1 MAQLIN
7 IRLNRV
13 DAQPWGLRLQGGKDF
28 GTPLVVQKVSQGSIS
43 DQAGLQPGDAVIA
56 VNNVEAFN
64 LRHKDAQDLIVRSGN
79 TFELTIQRGGSTWK
93 PHVTPTGSLPSP
105 GQQHHYGVG
114 PVTKTSL
121 QHHPPPNEQHIGC
134 GYNNS
139 ARPFNQ
145 NGSVGGGSGN
155 VKSIVNK
162 QYNTPVGMYSE
173 ESIAETLTAQAEVL
187 ANGVLGVNF
196 KKNEKAYNSE
206 GSEVLKAL
214 KESENDPRE
223 PVSSHFYWTAS
234 HAIGNYSAISSRT
247 NTPNPYSGQQQQ
259 QQVQQQLSQQ
269 ISRNEDFAASESVQ
283 RSILPSTTTDSTKTP
298 IVQTKIVDSS
308 SQCIAASADAS
319 PPCGDCGATI
329 VGVFVRIKDK
339 NLHVDCFKCAT
350 CGTSLKN
357 QGYFNINNKLY
368 CDVHAKLAAVQSAP
382 TGTEGYRPG
391 LIQPNSKL
399 TANSTISNALSSHVN
414 GGVKSN
420 FGGPRPFGVPT
431 AGPRSP
437 AMHQQSWSQPKPAPT
452 FANNYGSHTLP
463 RSTVGQNAPEETTL
477 QQQSETGYDLDF
489 ADELP
494 CPSTSLFSWPPPP
507 EDDQR
512 YTPTASPLYIP
523 PPGTQRVQP
532 KFIAQTS
539 VEQRFCATAGK
550 TEVETTKVQDVID
563 MVPASWLTQESRS
576 APQLTSMNL
585 REHNELTESCSDS
598 YTSTCTTTTTTSE
611 EYQRMYNAQV
621 ALLQSQ
627 SQSFYDHSSLDL
639 NSSNCDYEVVSI
651 QQQRGSFSSGST
663 DLMGFS
669 GRRSAQECSDTI
681 CSTINTSQL
690 VNYIKGN
697 TFDGGDYSIS
707 APPKLPK
714 KVGFSPN
721 ITEVET
727 DTLINSGSQPSSIAE
742 EQNLSEMNVQ
752 ESQDTHE
759 SQELQELHELQLS
772 QAAQEPNSQLKL
784 PFDRKSVTPSPNII
798 YNATPKEWKS
808 LMVQALTT
816 ASDKPYTISDL
827 PETVTDNSTYESY
840 VQTSTTTT
848 SAIDRQTLE
857 VEQKVEEVQSVLLE
871 KTEDEQVKVEIE
883 EPSKKGFLSSLFTGS
898 DSSASMDWFKPIY
911 ENVPLPEE
919 SAPYFPPDI
928 PLLPIERHEPLR
940 TKSPFVEALT
950 VAPLRPFTPF
960 ENDVI
965 SQIEGLPR
973 APDVTLVDALTTAPT
988 KPITKFNPD
997 LPDETDTER
1006 IVRLEKEKQEKESA
1020 EVRALISKTL
1030 DAELSKKC
1038 TTFAPLKGFRK
1049 VDPFKPLS
1057 SYNQSPHC
1065 QSRSSSV
1072 CTENVDKTKKTTIDS
1087 VDQTQTNTKN
1097 KACHIQT
1104 KESNRNMKFVKT
1116 NNFPPPPGTPVKSY
1130 VQSGLQSPK
1139 TIPKYQRQWFNLASQ
1154 SPIRTPEPPEL
1165 KENVPLAFCDVPH
1178 EKTESVSKPIA
1189 ITISASTASSSS
1201 ATATESARTESTV
1214 VVDVQK
1220 TTAVESSFSSESAS
1234 TVATVV
1240 PTLSENRTAPITMT
1254 FQTLDPKDIVE
1265 PMRSTTPSLINK
1277 PPPLVPYYQQN
1288 LVCEYY
1294 GAPNSF
1300 TFDPT
1305 NPRSPSPRPDA
1316 MKPYASGPPANVL
1329 KIQAP
1334 RITTPDSLELSTS
1347 IGVPSIVT
1355 GQSGAQLL
1363 AASRQGYSTASQ
1375 SFVAQ
1380 PEVFHREQ
1388 KGGLSIETHST
1399 GAELNEAKKSDM
1411 QSSSMYQ
1418 VGNVQV
1424 QQNRRVVEEFEHT
1437 QKSSTTE
1444 IHTSSCSG
1452 GVSELQQKIAIG
1464 AIANEYQ
1471 SETYGKGFVAR
1482 QARRLSETSQSSSK
1496 NVVSSYR
1503 FPQITPD
1510 ITESGFPIGNKIV
1523 EPPTPTPTPILNEPV
1538 AKVAKPIAQKTSFPP
1553 PSLPKTSFAPPR
1565 LSPIP
1570 QRSAL
1575 SPRVSPVPQKISF
1588 PPPIDVAA
1596 YDDQYSSSNLNANA
1610 SSLTSQY
1617 QSSAYQSLTTAG
1629 PSAFL
1634 SNPNYGSTSKPTIS
1648 ISIPGFKPSNFNN
1661 NQNTVSV
1668 SDPTP
1673 ASAGSSNKNFSQNIG
1688 AATST
1693 PKRGRGVLNASVAPG
1708 GRIPKCGCCQAQI
1721 RGPFITALGRIWCPD
1736 HFVCVN
1742 GTCRRP
1748 LQDIGFVEEKGDL
1761 YCEYCFEQFLAPP
1774 CDKCNG
1780 KIKGDCLNAIGKHF
1794 HPECF
1799 NCTYC
1804 GKLFG
1809 NSPFF
1814 LEDGRPYCEADWNE
1828 LFTTKCFACGF
1839 PVEAGDRWVEA
1850 LSHNYH
1856 SQCFNC
1862 TMCKK
1867 NLEGQSFYAKAG
1879 RPYCKNHAR

>member
-223 PVSSHFYWTAS
+223 PDPHRFA
-234 HAIGNYSAISSRT
+234 H
-247 NTPNPYSGQQQQ
+247 QQQHHHQ
-259 QQVQQQLSQQ
+259 PVTKHVSAP
-269 ISRNEDFAASESVQ
+269 IDRPAP
-283 RSILPSTTTDSTKTP
+283 PSTGGL
-298 IVQTKIVDSS
+298 
-308 SQCIAASADAS
+308 
-319 PPCGDCGATI
+319 PPGQNICSDCERLI

-463 RSTVGQNAPEETTL
+463 RSTVGQNAP
-477 QQQSETGYDLDF
+477 
-489 ADELP
+489 
-494 CPSTSLFSWPPPP
+494 
-507 EDDQR
+507 
-512 YTPTASPLYIP
+512 
-523 PPGTQRVQP
+523 
-532 KFIAQTS
+532 
-539 VEQRFCATAGK
+539 
-550 TEVETTKVQDVID
+550 
-563 MVPASWLTQESRS
+563 
-576 APQLTSMNL
+576 
-585 REHNELTESCSDS
+585 
-598 YTSTCTTTTTTSE
+598 
-611 EYQRMYNAQV
+611 
-621 ALLQSQ
+621 
-627 SQSFYDHSSLDL
+627 
-639 NSSNCDYEVVSI
+639 
-651 QQQRGSFSSGST
+651 
-663 DLMGFS
+663 
-669 GRRSAQECSDTI
+669 
-681 CSTINTSQL
+681 
-690 VNYIKGN
+690 
-697 TFDGGDYSIS
+697 
-707 APPKLPK
+707 
-714 KVGFSPN
+714 
-721 ITEVET
+721 
-727 DTLINSGSQPSSIAE
+727 
-742 EQNLSEMNVQ
+742 
-752 ESQDTHE
+752 
-759 SQELQELHELQLS
+759 
-772 QAAQEPNSQLKL
+772 
-784 PFDRKSVTPSPNII
+784 
-798 YNATPKEWKS
+798 
-808 LMVQALTT
+808 
-816 ASDKPYTISDL
+816 
-827 PETVTDNSTYESY
+827 
-840 VQTSTTTT
+840 
-848 SAIDRQTLE
+848 
-857 VEQKVEEVQSVLLE
+857 
-871 KTEDEQVKVEIE
+871 
-883 EPSKKGFLSSLFTGS
+883 
-898 DSSASMDWFKPIY
+898 
-911 ENVPLPEE
+911 
-919 SAPYFPPDI
+919 
-928 PLLPIERHEPLR
+928 
-940 TKSPFVEALT
+940 
-950 VAPLRPFTPF
+950 
-960 ENDVI
+960 
-965 SQIEGLPR
+965 
-973 APDVTLVDALTTAPT
+973 
-988 KPITKFNPD
+988 
-997 LPDETDTER
+997 
-1006 IVRLEKEKQEKESA
+1006 
-1020 EVRALISKTL
+1020 
-1030 DAELSKKC
+1030 
-1038 TTFAPLKGFRK
+1038 
-1049 VDPFKPLS
+1049 
-1057 SYNQSPHC
+1057 
-1065 QSRSSSV
+1065 
-1072 CTENVDKTKKTTIDS
+1072 
-1087 VDQTQTNTKN
+1087 
-1097 KACHIQT
+1097 
-1104 KESNRNMKFVKT
+1104 
-1116 NNFPPPPGTPVKSY
+1116 
-1130 VQSGLQSPK
+1130 
-1139 TIPKYQRQWFNLASQ
+1139 
-1154 SPIRTPEPPEL
+1154 
-1165 KENVPLAFCDVPH
+1165 
-1178 EKTESVSKPIA
+1178 
-1189 ITISASTASSSS
+1189 ASTASSSS

>member
-319 PPCGDCGATI
+319 QQQLTTTSSKASPPCGDCGATI

-463 RSTVGQNAPEETTL
+463 RSTVGQNAP
-477 QQQSETGYDLDF
+477 
-489 ADELP
+489 
-494 CPSTSLFSWPPPP
+494 
-507 EDDQR
+507 
-512 YTPTASPLYIP
+512 
-523 PPGTQRVQP
+523 
-532 KFIAQTS
+532 
-539 VEQRFCATAGK
+539 
-550 TEVETTKVQDVID
+550 
-563 MVPASWLTQESRS
+563 
-576 APQLTSMNL
+576 
-585 REHNELTESCSDS
+585 
-598 YTSTCTTTTTTSE
+598 
-611 EYQRMYNAQV
+611 
-621 ALLQSQ
+621 
-627 SQSFYDHSSLDL
+627 
-639 NSSNCDYEVVSI
+639 
-651 QQQRGSFSSGST
+651 
-663 DLMGFS
+663 
-669 GRRSAQECSDTI
+669 
-681 CSTINTSQL
+681 
-690 VNYIKGN
+690 
-697 TFDGGDYSIS
+697 
-707 APPKLPK
+707 
-714 KVGFSPN
+714 
-721 ITEVET
+721 
-727 DTLINSGSQPSSIAE
+727 
-742 EQNLSEMNVQ
+742 
-752 ESQDTHE
+752 
-759 SQELQELHELQLS
+759 
-772 QAAQEPNSQLKL
+772 
-784 PFDRKSVTPSPNII
+784 
-798 YNATPKEWKS
+798 
-808 LMVQALTT
+808 
-816 ASDKPYTISDL
+816 
-827 PETVTDNSTYESY
+827 
-840 VQTSTTTT
+840 
-848 SAIDRQTLE
+848 
-857 VEQKVEEVQSVLLE
+857 
-871 KTEDEQVKVEIE
+871 
-883 EPSKKGFLSSLFTGS
+883 
-898 DSSASMDWFKPIY
+898 
-911 ENVPLPEE
+911 
-919 SAPYFPPDI
+919 
-928 PLLPIERHEPLR
+928 
-940 TKSPFVEALT
+940 
-950 VAPLRPFTPF
+950 
-960 ENDVI
+960 
-965 SQIEGLPR
+965 
-973 APDVTLVDALTTAPT
+973 
-988 KPITKFNPD
+988 
-997 LPDETDTER
+997 
-1006 IVRLEKEKQEKESA
+1006 
-1020 EVRALISKTL
+1020 
-1030 DAELSKKC
+1030 
-1038 TTFAPLKGFRK
+1038 
-1049 VDPFKPLS
+1049 
-1057 SYNQSPHC
+1057 
-1065 QSRSSSV
+1065 
-1072 CTENVDKTKKTTIDS
+1072 
-1087 VDQTQTNTKN
+1087 
-1097 KACHIQT
+1097 
-1104 KESNRNMKFVKT
+1104 
-1116 NNFPPPPGTPVKSY
+1116 
-1130 VQSGLQSPK
+1130 
-1139 TIPKYQRQWFNLASQ
+1139 
-1154 SPIRTPEPPEL
+1154 
-1165 KENVPLAFCDVPH
+1165 
-1178 EKTESVSKPIA
+1178 
-1189 ITISASTASSSS
+1189 ASTASSSS